1 MNVYNWTETQVS
13 PLTPEHPCGI
23 ADVTMS
29 NLENGLKLR
38 PQVFVSYASADI
50 AAAKSLVD
58 GLRSRGL
65 NVWLDVYE
73 IQPGENIA
81 ESIRTAVSAS
91 SYLLLLC
98 SSHSDQSL
106 WFGDTVKSV
115 LKEAQS
121 RGVTVLPVLLDDCE
135 VPRSLSL
142 YQGFDMRS
150 GISENFEKLSPQNFE
165 QLVIALLQKLGFV
178 NIRLSEQGRDVGFD
192 AIAEF
197 RQKDPFGAETR
208 EIYLVELKL
217 YRNSRADLRALRTL
231 AYSAENYPEATKAL
245 LVTNGN
251 LTSVALEWVNDTARD
266 TGIPIRVIDGTELK
280 RLLFQNTDL
289 VAKYFPDSLSTAA

>member
-1 MNVYNWTETQVS
+1 
-13 PLTPEHPCGI
+13 
-23 ADVTMS
+23 MS
-29 NLENGLKLR
+29 NLENGLQVR
-38 PQVFVSYASADI
+38 PQVFVSYASPDI
-50 AAAKSLVD
+50 AAAKLLVD

-81 ESIRTAVSAS
+81 ESIRKAVSAS

-106 WFGDTVKSV
+106 WFDDTVKSV

-121 RGVTVLPVLLDDCE
+121 RGVTVLPVLLEDCE
-135 VPRSLSL
+135 VPRSLSM
-142 YQGFDMRS
+142 YQWFDMRS
-150 GISENFEKLSPQNFE
+150 GISENLGRLAEALQSTPTIDFEKLSPQNFE

-178 NIRLSEQGRDVGFD
+178 NVRLSEQGRDVGFD

-208 EIYLVELKL
+208 EVYLVELKL

-231 AYSAENYPEATKAL
+231 AYSAENYPEATRAL

-251 LTSVALEWVNDTARD
+251 LTSVALEWVSDTARD

-289 VAKYFPDSLSTAA
+289 VAKYFPNSLSSAA